1 MFIARQIRKENVAE
15 YILYIWQLEDLLRAC
30 RFDPDKIY
38 ATLLEG
44 NDSLDD
50 AQKREALEW
59 YLDLATLMREEDK
72 AQIGHIDH
80 TLHLINDLN
89 DLHLRLLKLPVGEE
103 YRAVFAPLSGELPK
117 IKKAIESRQ
126 DITDIEACFRA
137 LYSVKLLP
145 MKQIDKKEY
154 INDVMELIS
163 PVIAR
168 LAAIYGQVERG
179 EIDLY
184 KGVDGDQS
192 GF

>member
-117 IKKAIESRQ
+117 IKKSYRVATGYNRHRGVFQSSLLGYAYAYETDRQ
-126 DITDIEACFRA
+126 ERVHKRRHGA
-137 LYSVKLLP
+137 
-145 MKQIDKKEY
+145 Y
-154 INDVMELIS
+154 ISGYRPSGRHI
-163 PVIAR
+163 R
-168 LAAIYGQVERG
+168 TGGERRDRF
-179 EIDLY
+179 I
-184 KGVDGDQS
+184 
-192 GF
+192 

>member
-1 MFIARQIRKENVAE
+1 M
-15 YILYIWQLEDLLRAC
+15 
-30 RFDPDKIY
+30 
-38 ATLLEG
+38 
-44 NDSLDD
+44 
-50 AQKREALEW
+50 
-59 YLDLATLMREEDK
+59 
-72 AQIGHIDH
+72 
-80 TLHLINDLN
+80 
-89 DLHLRLLKLPVGEE
+89 PVGEE

-137 LYSVKLLP
+137 LYSVMLLR

>member
-1 MFIARQIRKENVAE
+1 MFIARRIRKENIAE

-38 ATLLEG
+38 STLLAD

-50 AQKREALEW
+50 AQKQEAKEW
-59 YLDLATLMREEDK
+59 YLDLAALMREEGK
-72 AQIGHIDH
+72 EQIGHIDH

-103 YRAVFAPLSGELPK
+103 YRTVFAPLGGELPK
-117 IKKAIESRQ
+117 IKRAIESRR
-126 DITDIEACFRA
+126 DITDMEACFRA
-137 LYSVKLLP
+137 LYSVMLLR
-145 MKQIDKKEY
+145 MKRIDKKEY

-163 PVIAR
+163 PVVAR
-168 LAAIYGQVERG
+168 LASIYGQVERG

-184 KGVDGDQS
+184 KGAEAARDL
-192 GF
+192 